1 MAAGKTSHR
10 ALVGITMLFTALTAH
25 TAWAQ
30 SWPSRPV
37 KMLHGFSAGTN
48 VDTIT
53 RLVAADLG
61 KVLGQPVVVEA
72 QAGAGSTLAAG
83 TVARAK
89 PDGYTLLMTTGSHS
103 VAGALYE
110 KLPYDTEKSFSP
122 ISTVTFFA
130 FAVTASATGRYQN
143 LNDLIAYARANPG
156 KVNYGSSG
164 SGSTNHLA
172 GEVLAKVTNTRMQ
185 HVPYKGFAPA
195 LTALL
200 SGEIDF
206 VVGSASSVLG
216 NVKAGKMR
224 VLALAAP
231 KRWSGMPDVPTSFE
245 QGLKDYDMS
254 SWAGIMAPAELPR
267 SISDRLHA
275 DTQKVLQVPSVRS
288 TLEELGGEPRGS
300 TPAEMSALISSEL
313 KRWTQVVSDAKIPKL

>member
-1 MAAGKTSHR
+1 
-10 ALVGITMLFTALTAH
+10 VLFTTLAAQ
-25 TAWAQ
+25 TAWSQA
-30 SWPSRPV
+30 WPTRPV

-53 RLVAADLG
+53 RLVAGDLS

-83 TVARAK
+83 TVARAR

-103 VAGALYE
+103 VAGALYD
-110 KLPYDTEKSFSP
+110 KLPYDTEKSFSS

-130 FAVTASATGRYQN
+130 FAVTASAAGRYQN

-172 GEVLAKVTNTRMQ
+172 GEVLASITNTRMQ

-224 VLALAAP
+224 VLAMAAP
-231 KRWSGMPDVPTSFE
+231 RRWSGMPDVPTSFE

-267 SISDRLHA
+267 AIVDRLHA
-275 DTQKVLQVPSVRS
+275 DTQKVLQVPSVRA

>member
-1 MAAGKTSHR
+1 MTLMFWKCAAAGV
-10 ALVGITMLFTALTAH
+10 ALLGAVHGAL
-25 TAWAQ
+25 AQ
-30 SWPSRPV
+30 GYPTRPV
-37 KMLHGFSAGTN
+37 RMLHGFAAGAN
-48 VDTIT
+48 VDTISRVMAT
-53 RLVAADLG
+53 ELA
-61 KVLGQPVVVEA
+61 KTLGQPVVVEP
-72 QAGAGSTLAAG
+72 QPGAGGTIAAG

-89 PDGYTLLMTTGSHS
+89 PDGYTVLMGTGSHS

-110 KLPYDTEKSFSP
+110 KLPYDTEKSFSG

-130 FAVTASATGRYQN
+130 FAVTASAAGRYQN
-143 LNDLIAYARANPG
+143 LNDLINYARANPG
-156 KVNYGSSG
+156 KVSYGSSG

-172 GEVLAKVTNTRMQ
+172 GEVLASITKTQML

-200 SGEIDF
+200 AGEIDF

-224 VLALAAP
+224 MLAMAAP

-254 SWAGIMAPAELPR
+254 SWAGLMGPADLPR
-267 SISDRLHA
+267 AVTERLHA
-275 DTQKVLQVPSVRS
+275 DTQKVLQIPAIKA
-288 TLEELGGEPRGS
+288 TFADLGGEPRGS
-300 TPAEMSALISSEL
+300 TPAELSALIASEL
-313 KRWTQVVSDAKIPKL
+313 KRWTQVVNDAKIPKL

>member
-1 MAAGKTSHR
+1 
-10 ALVGITMLFTALTAH
+10 VLFTTLAAQ
-25 TAWAQ
+25 TAWSQA
-30 SWPSRPV
+30 WPTRPV

-53 RLVAADLG
+53 RLVAGDLS

-83 TVARAK
+83 TVARAR

-103 VAGALYE
+103 VAGALYD
-110 KLPYDTEKSFSP
+110 KLPYDTEKSFSS

-130 FAVTASATGRYQN
+130 FAVTASAAGRYQN

-172 GEVLAKVTNTRMQ
+172 GEVLASITNTRMQ

-224 VLALAAP
+224 VLAMAAP
-231 KRWSGMPDVPTSFE
+231 RRWSGMSDVPTSFE

-267 SISDRLHA
+267 AIVDRLHA
-275 DTQKVLQVPSVRS
+275 DTQKVLQVPSVRA

>member
-1 MAAGKTSHR
+1 
-10 ALVGITMLFTALTAH
+10 
-25 TAWAQ
+25 
-30 SWPSRPV
+30 
-37 KMLHGFSAGTN
+37 
-48 VDTIT
+48 
-53 RLVAADLG
+53 
-61 KVLGQPVVVEA
+61 
-72 QAGAGSTLAAG
+72 
-83 TVARAK
+83 
-89 PDGYTLLMTTGSHS
+89 

-110 KLPYDTEKSFSP
+110 KLPYDTEKSFSS

-130 FAVTASATGRYQN
+130 FAVTASAAGRYQN

-172 GEVLAKVTNTRMQ
+172 GEVLASITNTRMQ

-200 SGEIDF
+200 TGEIDF

-224 VLALAAP
+224 VLAMAAP
-231 KRWSGMPDVPTSFE
+231 RRWSGMPDVPTSFE

-267 SISDRLHA
+267 AIVDRLHA
-275 DTQKVLQVPSVRS
+275 DTQKVLQVPSVRA

-313 KRWTQVVSDAKIPKL
+313 KRWTQVVNDAKIPKL

>member
-1 MAAGKTSHR
+1 MRAGKTSHR
-10 ALVGITMLFTALTAH
+10 ALVATTVLFTTLAAQ
-25 TAWAQ
+25 TAWSQA
-30 SWPSRPV
+30 WPTRPV

-53 RLVAADLG
+53 RLVAGDLS

-83 TVARAK
+83 TVARAR

-103 VAGALYE
+103 VAGALYD
-110 KLPYDTEKSFSP
+110 KLPYDTEKSFSS

-130 FAVTASATGRYQN
+130 FAVTASAAGRYQN

-172 GEVLAKVTNTRMQ
+172 GEVLASITNTRMQ

-224 VLALAAP
+224 VLAMAAP
-231 KRWSGMPDVPTSFE
+231 RRWSGMSDVPTSFE

-267 SISDRLHA
+267 AIVDRLHA
-275 DTQKVLQVPSVRS
+275 DTQKVLQVPSVRA

>member
-1 MAAGKTSHR
+1 MPVKIFRVAAAMALLGASQLCL
-10 ALVGITMLFTALTAH
+10 AQ
-25 TAWAQ
+25 AWPA
-30 SWPSRPV
+30 RPV

-53 RLVAADLG
+53 RLVAADLS

-110 KLPYDTEKSFSP
+110 KLPYDTEKSFSS

-130 FAVTASATGRYQN
+130 FAVTASVAGRYQN

-172 GEVLAKVTNTRMQ
+172 GEVLASLTNTRMQ

-224 VLALAAP
+224 VLAMAAP
-231 KRWSGMPDVPTSFE
+231 RRWSGMPDVPTSFE

-254 SWAGIMAPAELPR
+254 SWAGIMGPAELPR
-267 SISDRLHA
+267 PIVDRLHA

>member
-1 MAAGKTSHR
+1 MAALKALHGTLTGVLMLGATVVAQTS
-10 ALVGITMLFTALTAH
+10 
-25 TAWAQ
+25 WAQ
-30 SWPSRPV
+30 AYPTRPV

-48 VDTIT
+48 VDTIS
-53 RLVAADLG
+53 RLVAGDLS
-61 KVLGQPVVVEA
+61 KLLGQPVVVEA
-72 QAGAGSTLAAG
+72 QPGAGSTLAAG
-83 TVARAK
+83 SVARAK

-110 KLPYDTEKSFSP
+110 KLSYDTEKSFSP

-130 FAVTASATGRYQN
+130 FAVTASAAGRYQN

-172 GEVLAKVTNTRMQ
+172 GEVLASVTNTRMQ

-200 SGEIDF
+200 AGEIDF

-224 VLALAAP
+224 VLAMAAP

-267 SISDRLHA
+267 AIAERLHA

-313 KRWTQVVSDAKIPKL
+313 KRWVQVVSNAKIPKL

>member
-1 MAAGKTSHR
+1 MRVNTYRVAAAMALLGASQ
-10 ALVGITMLFTALTAH
+10 LCL
-25 TAWAQ
+25 AQ
-30 SWPSRPV
+30 AYPTRPV

-53 RLVAADLG
+53 RLVAADLS

-83 TVARAK
+83 TVARAR

-110 KLPYDTEKSFSP
+110 KLPYDTEKSFSS

-130 FAVTASATGRYQN
+130 FAVTASAAGRYQN

-172 GEVLAKVTNTRMQ
+172 GEVLASVTNTRMQ

-200 SGEIDF
+200 TGEIDF

-224 VLALAAP
+224 VLAMAAP
-231 KRWSGMPDVPTSFE
+231 RRWSGMPDVPTSFE

-267 SISDRLHA
+267 AIVDRLHA
-275 DTQKVLQVPSVRS
+275 DTQKVLQVPSVRA

-313 KRWTQVVSDAKIPKL
+313 KRWTQVVNDAKIPKL